1 MRQGKGE
8 AASRWMAQA
17 YPLARRLRRRDALV
31 RLHRLRM
38 AMAQAGDHPLQA
50 VWYGL
55 RAVGAAL
62 PAIGNDRTRAML
74 KAAGWGTD

>member
-1 MRQGKGE
+1 
-8 AASRWMAQA
+8 MAQA

-31 RLHRLRM
+31 WLHRLRM
-38 AMAQAGDHPLQA
+38 AMAQASDHLLQV

-62 PAIGNDRTRAML
+62 PALGNDRTRATL
-74 KAAGWGTD
+74 KAKGWGTD